1 MQHVFIMHN
10 SATVN
15 VPDGKLLEVTVS
27 YDDRITDLRLTGD
40 FFLEP
45 PESRRTLEA
54 ALEGQPVDVSRERLV
69 AAIESV
75 DARLIGFDAEHLAEA
90 VLEAVE

>member
-1 MQHVFIMHN
+1 MHN
-10 SATVN
+10 SATIN

-45 PESRRTLEA
+45 PESRAELEA
-54 ALEGQPVDVSRERLV
+54 AVEGHPVDVSRERLV
-69 AAIESV
+69 AAIERV
-75 DARLIGFDAEHLAEA
+75 DARLIGFDAEHLADA
-90 VLEAVE
+90 TLETLE

>member
-1 MQHVFIMHN
+1 MHN

-27 YDDRITDLRLTGD
+27 YDDRITEVRLTGD

-45 PESRRTLEA
+45 PESRAALEA
-54 ALEGQPVDVSRERLV
+54 AIEGHPVDVSRETLV
-69 AAIESV
+69 AAIEAI
-75 DARLIGFDAEHLAEA
+75 DARLIGFDAGHLADA
-90 VLEAVE
+90 TLEALE

>member
-15 VPDGKLLEVTVS
+15 VPDGKLLEVSVS
-27 YDDRITDLRLTGD
+27 YDDRITDVRLTGD

-45 PESRRTLEA
+45 PESRAALEA
-54 ALEGQPVDVSRERLV
+54 AIEGQPVDVSRERLV
-69 AAIESV
+69 EAIEAV
-75 DARLIGFDAEHLAEA
+75 DARLIGFDAEHLAAA
-90 VLEAVE
+90 VLEALE

>member
-1 MQHVFIMHN
+1 MMHN

-45 PESRRTLEA
+45 PESRRALEA
-54 ALEGQPVDVSRERLV
+54 AIEGHPVDVDRETLV
-69 AAIESV
+69 EAIEAV
-75 DARLIGFDAEHLAEA
+75 DARLIGFDAEHLADA
-90 VLEAVE
+90 VLEALE

>member
-15 VPDGKLLEVTVS
+15 VPDGKLLEVDVT
-27 YDDRITDLRLTGD
+27 YDDRLTDVRLTGD

-45 PESRRTLEA
+45 PESRAALEA
-54 ALEGQPVDVSRERLV
+54 AVEGHSVDVSRERLV
-69 AAIESV
+69 EAIDAV

-90 VLEAVE
+90 TLEALE

>member
-1 MQHVFIMHN
+1 MHN

-27 YDDRITDLRLTGD
+27 YDERLTDVRLTGD

-45 PESRRTLEA
+45 PESRAELEA
-54 ALEGQPVDVSRERLV
+54 AVEDHPVDVSRERLV
-69 AAIESV
+69 AAIEAV

-90 VLEAVE
+90 TLEALE

>member
-1 MQHVFIMHN
+1 MHT

-15 VPDGKLLEVTVS
+15 VPDGKLLEVDVT

-54 ALEGQPVDVSRERLV
+54 ALEDQPVDVDRDALV
-69 AAIESV
+69 EAIERV
-75 DARLIGFDAEHLAEA
+75 DARLIGFDAGHLADA
-90 VLEAVE
+90 TLEALE